1 MFSSPEL
8 KAAKLS
14 LSNMFNRSALGLT
27 ARLLLV
33 RQIAFCSEVS
43 LNFNEVRPGYVKSSE
58 KTIKIH
64 ISELKIGM
72 FISKLDRPWLE
83 TPFLMQ
89 GFVVESLDDIDAIAE
104 YSQQVWIDAVRE
116 EWVAPEARA
125 TAKGHAKKVTYINKV
140 DTQTEHSAAL
150 QTYRE
155 ARRITR
161 TLLDDLRLGGV
172 INSEQAKETV
182 KDCVHSILRNADALL
197 WMSKIRS
204 QDEYTAEHCLNVC
217 VLAIAFG
224 RHLGMSE
231 ADLEKLGMCGLLHD
245 VGKMKVDPAILNKPS
260 SLTEKEFNIMKAH
273 ATHGRN
279 LLMAS
284 PGIPNSTID
293 VAYSHHEKVDGTGYP
308 RGLKSSGISELAKM
322 IAIVDAYDAMT
333 ADRCYALGIPSTEA
347 LKTIYKD
354 RGTHFDD
361 RLALEFIKCVG
372 LYPPGT
378 LVELVNGLVAIVF
391 ETNPRFRHLPKI
403 IAVKNQDKLLA
414 KNVLVDL
421 ADVEKEKLEKTFLI
435 KRALKD
441 GAFGVFIKDY
451 REQGLALG

>member
-1 MFSSPEL
+1 MINALASVARRISS
-8 KAAKLS
+8 
-14 LSNMFNRSALGLT
+14 
-27 ARLLLV
+27 
-33 RQIAFCSEVS
+33 CSEVS
-43 LNFNEVRPGYVKSSE
+43 LDFNEVRPGYVKSSE

-72 FISKLDRPWLE
+72 FVSKLDRPWLE

-89 GFVVESLDDIDAIAE
+89 GFVVESLDDIDAISE
-104 YSQQVWIDAVRE
+104 YSQHVWIDAIRE
-116 EWVAPEARA
+116 EWIAPEERA
-125 TAKGHAKKVTYINKV
+125 VATGQSKKVSYINKV
-140 DTQTEHSAAL
+140 NAQAEHSAAL

-172 INSEQAKETV
+172 INSEQARDTV
-182 KDCVHSILRNADALL
+182 KDCVHSVLRNADALL

-217 VLAIAFG
+217 ILAIAFG

-231 ADLEKLGMCGLLHD
+231 ADLERLGMCGLLHD
-245 VGKMKVDPAILNKPS
+245 VGKMRVDQEVLNKPS
-260 SLTEKEFNIMKAH
+260 SLTEQEFTLIKAH
-273 ATHGRN
+273 TVHGRN

-293 VAYSHHEKVDGTGYP
+293 VAYSHHEKMDGTGYP
-308 RGLKSSGISELAKM
+308 RGLTSSGISELAKM

-333 ADRCYALGIPSTEA
+333 ADRCYSPSIPSTEA
-347 LKTIYKD
+347 LKIIFTD

-361 RLALEFIKCVG
+361 RLALEFIKSVG

-391 ETNPRFRHLPKI
+391 ETNTKYRHLPKI
-403 IAVKNQDKLLA
+403 IVVKKQDKKLA

-421 ADVEKEKLEKTFLI
+421 ADVETAKLEKTFLI

-441 GAFGVFIKDY
+441 GSFGVFIKDY